1 MFALDHLNGKPQPVS
16 SPRANLGEGPVWDH
30 RLGLLYWTDIT
41 SGTIHVHDPTTGHD
55 QSFPT
60 GAEMIGCFFLTRTPG
75 VLLLARESGFYRFDT
90 RSRSLGLLANPI
102 LSPPTH
108 RFNDGKCDAVG
119 RLWIGTMC
127 KQATPNAG
135 AFYCVDRDFKATGV
149 VAPIT
154 VPNGLAWSLD
164 GKTLYH
170 VDTADRAV
178 RVYSFA
184 ADTLELGRPTATIDL
199 SSLIGYPDGLTI
211 DREGKLW
218 IAFWEGG
225 CVHRID
231 PASGGCLASIDLP
244 CRYVTSCAF
253 GGPGLSYLYITTA
266 AYQFTDDDFRR
277 EPLAGSLFRI
287 ATGTSGFPENLSLI
301 A

>member
-1 MFALDHLNGKPQPVS
+1 MCSSDYPNGKPQPVS

-30 RLGLLYWTDIT
+30 RLGLLYWTNII
-41 SGTIHVHDPTTGHD
+41 SGTIHVHDPTSGQN

-60 GAEMIGCFFLTRTPG
+60 GAEMVGCFLTQTPG
-75 VLLLARESGFYRFDT
+75 VLLLARESGFHRFDT
-90 RSRSLGLLANPI
+90 RSGSLDLLANPI
-102 LSPPTH
+102 PNPTTH
-108 RFNDGKCDAVG
+108 RFNDGKCDASG

-135 AFYCVDRDFKATGV
+135 AFYCVDRDFKATEV
-149 VAPIT
+149 VIPIT

-164 GKTLYH
+164 GKTFYH
-170 VDTADRAV
+170 VDTAARAV
-178 RVYSFA
+178 RVYPSA
-184 ADTLELGRPTATIDL
+184 AERPQLGRPKATIDL
-199 SSLIGYPDGLTI
+199 SSLAGYPDGLAI

-231 PASGGCLASIDLP
+231 PASGDCIATIDLP

-253 GGPGLSYLYITTA
+253 GGPDFSDLYITTA
-266 AYQFTDDDFRR
+266 GYQFTDDNFRR

-287 ATGTSGFPENLSLI
+287 ATGTSGFPENLSPI